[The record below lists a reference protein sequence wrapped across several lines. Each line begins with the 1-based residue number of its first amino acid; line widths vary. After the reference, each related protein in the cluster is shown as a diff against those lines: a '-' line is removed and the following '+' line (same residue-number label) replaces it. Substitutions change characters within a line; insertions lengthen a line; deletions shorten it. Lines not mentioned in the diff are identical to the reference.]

1 MSYITDKYGAS
12 SAPKS
17 ALAVG
22 GSNAK
27 AQSSPNA
34 FFSNIGKSIAGVGN
48 SLKSE
53 GIEMLSQ
60 NSLAKI
66 PQVIRS
72 IKETG
77 FSMGPINIQGK
88 SAGISAQLA
97 RRSSDTLKRLQAG
110 IIDKKQFDSEMKTIN
125 DGFEELR
132 KKGAVSAEALKDASQ
147 YGRQFANNAKIGTIL
162 ATGVEQVAGKT
173 VASSAGKEAIQGAF
187 SNGIGGLAKGVA
199 AEAGLP
205 GFVTRQAVNQGGGA
219 LRGVAGFVGRTGM
232 NLLDTTSFT
241 TPDAIKP
248 GNIAFSATSLIPG
261 GPLRAVSAAA
271 GGTGKLIKNTLYD
284 SQGLFDMVQ
293 LKGGQTVNQ
302 AYKALREADPAIAIK
317 AEKVLK
323 QVQDYNLRSFKGDK
337 QAAADFL
344 TEYIGKKNL
353 KNISIDDFVKEQK
366 RFIEADRSIQN
377 LPKKLKKGEE
387 IVFSD
392 GRTASGSE
400 LDKLGAVKSSQSEVS
415 GLVKL
420 LKESKTSI
428 EAGDAVN
435 KFVGTN
441 PRFISNKQNQR
452 IIDDILNAGKFG
464 DEAAVLAKT
473 NLVGTNKLFIKQAD
487 GTLKAVELPGGYY
500 MGVRPGARFAN
511 AADTAALEQGNK
523 APLSAIGKTLEKAG
537 ISTQEPTGLAS
548 VYRKIKGDFVERVPS
563 VSGKSGNIPGDEIW
577 TKLEGATSK
586 TGVTDIRQ
594 LRAKEIEEILGT
606 SLTDSKNIL
615 KEAKKSFSSQP
626 LSSRGL
632 AGKMQDLNL
641 EKNPLAAPYSR
652 AQGTFR
658 YEKNP
663 FFGLQERVETR
674 LGVGGLTGARPKLG
688 DDYTQTRNILKNE
701 GILSA
706 GFAGEAANEGTAR
719 ISSKLKRDQERTLA
733 AGFEALAANSKQ
745 GIKEFINDP
754 KNAGLV
760 DNMKAIVQYP
770 EKGLTSSNFMKA
782 LNLAL
787 FPTRYNIKVTQLAY
801 KALAKRPGIEQ
812 VAVIKGL
819 SDYMK
824 FTESEE
830 GIKWQSENSEALGL
844 LRYFTPVGS
853 VESIVRTLR
862 GKNQNLKDLGS
873 IGGLPFGVI
882 SQVLQGQGVFKA
894 DSPYL
899 DPKTGE
905 VVPDKIPQDI
915 KARAEQALTDI
926 VGTLYIYPGRLAG
939 GKDVPS
945 KSEITKTLV
954 NTATFGALKGG
965 KYDSVDRGDL
975 TPEQQRTQRVLRAG
989 ASSSTPT
996 NTSATYSTSVPA
1008 RKSLAIPQKRIVMPK
1023 SNTGATKRAK
1033 NKAVRIGQPF

>member
-1 MSYITDKYGAS
+1 MSYLDEIYGPTKSPGFGLAAS
-12 SAPKS
+12 QSNVKAPTQ
-17 ALAVG
+17 G
-22 GSNAK
+22 NT
-27 AQSSPNA
+27 
-34 FFSNIGKSIAGVGN
+34 FFNNIGKSIAGVGQ

-53 GIEMLSQ
+53 GVEMLSQ
-60 NSLAKI
+60 NSIAKI

-97 RRSSDTLKRLQAG
+97 KRSTETLKKLQAG
-110 IIDKKQFDSEMKTIN
+110 IIDKKQFDSDMKAIN

-132 KKGAVSAEALKDASQ
+132 KKGTVSTDALKDASQ

-162 ATGVEQVAGKT
+162 ATGAEQVAGKT
-173 VASSAGKEAIQGAF
+173 VASAAGKEAIQRAF
-187 SNGIGGLAKGVA
+187 SSGIGGLGRGIA

-205 GFVTRQAVNQGGGA
+205 GFVTRQAVNQGGGL
-219 LRGVAGFVGRTGM
+219 LRGAAGFVGRTGI

-248 GNIAFSATSLIPG
+248 GSIAFSATSLIPG

-271 GGTGKLIKNTLYD
+271 GGAGKLVKNALYD

-293 LKGGQTVNQ
+293 LRGGQTVNQ

-353 KNISIDDFVKEQK
+353 KNISLDDFVKEQK

-387 IVFSD
+387 IVLSD
-392 GRTASGSE
+392 GRTASGGE

-420 LKESKTSI
+420 LKESKTSM

-435 KFVGTN
+435 KFVGAN

-464 DEAAVLAKT
+464 DEAASLAKT
-473 NLVGTNKLFIKQAD
+473 NLIGTNKLFIKQAD

-511 AADTAALEQGNK
+511 VADTAALEQGNK
-523 APLSAIGKTLEKAG
+523 APLGAIGKTLEKTG
-537 ISTQEPTGLAS
+537 LSTKEPEGLAS
-548 VYRKIKGDFVERVPS
+548 VYKKIKSDFVDRVPS
-563 VSGKSGNIPGDEIW
+563 VAGKSGNIPGDEIW
-577 TKLEGATSK
+577 SKLEGATSK

-594 LRAKEIEEILGT
+594 LRAKEVEEILGT
-606 SLTDSKNIL
+606 SLSDSKNIL

-632 AGKMQDLNL
+632 AGKIQDINL

-663 FFGLQERVETR
+663 FFGLQERIETR
-674 LGVGGLTGARPKLG
+674 LGVGGLTGASPKLG

-733 AGFEALAANSKQ
+733 AGFEALASNSKQ
-745 GIKEFINDP
+745 GVKEFINDP

-812 VAVIKGL
+812 VAVLNGL
-819 SDYMK
+819 NNFQQFLESDQG
-824 FTESEE
+824 T
-830 GIKWQSENSEALGL
+830 KWQSDNSEVLGL
-844 LRYFTPVGS
+844 IRYFTPVGS
-853 VESIVRTLR
+853 VESILRTLS
-862 GKNQNLKDLGS
+862 GKTRNLKDLGS

-882 SQVLQGQGVFKA
+882 SQVLQGQGAFKA

-905 VVPDKIPQDI
+905 VIPDKIPQDA
-915 KARAEQALTDI
+915 KARVEQALTDI

-975 TPEQQRTQRVLRAG
+975 TPDQRRIQRVLQANVSQKTG
-989 ASSSTPT
+989 SSSS
-996 NTSATYSTSVPA
+996 NQYSTSVSP
-1008 RKSLAIPQKRIVMPK
+1008 RKTLSVPQKRLVMPK
-1023 SNTGATKRAK
+1023 STTSTKKAK
-1033 NKAVRIGQPF
+1033 NRAVKIGQPF